1 MTNGVDARPAGN
13 ARAGWSV
20 VVGLL
25 SVVTLPLAVAATRWS
40 ERYDLLHA
48 GLAIPLAAALG
59 IGALALARAA
69 RARHERTLG
78 RAGGLRA
85 ASWGRALGIAGLS
98 VAAAAA
104 IAVGVYELLRYLETT

>member
-25 SVVTLPLAVAATRWS
+25 SVVTLPVAVAATRWS
-40 ERYDLLHA
+40 ARYDLLHA
-48 GLAIPLAAALG
+48 GLAIPLGAGLG
-59 IGALALARAA
+59 IGATGA
-69 RARHERTLG
+69 G
-78 RAGGLRA
+78 AGGASPSRAHARPRRRVACGLVGQGARDRRPLRR
-85 ASWGRALGIAGLS
+85 G
-98 VAAAAA
+98 AAA